1 MSQTSLNQKPDFKI
15 SVKQT
20 FGLDT
25 EMEVFGFAKKMNLF
39 LKLTKIINLI
49 ETLR

>member
-25 EMEVFGFAKKMNLF
+25 EMEVFG
-39 LKLTKIINLI
+39 I
-49 ETLR
+49 EKENEFVPKTD